1 MFHEK
6 TLKHFKHIFLLVKL
20 GSAGQLVRFG
30 NTAPP
35 QITQTHDFQNCMIN
49 NYFPILLASLAYK
62 NLARLFRLE
71 CQVAFHLDA
80 TFFT

>member
-6 TLKHFKHIFLLVKL
+6 RLNISNIFLLVKL

-30 NTAPP
+30 NTALP
-35 QITQTHDFQNCMIN
+35 QITQTHDFQNGMIN

-62 NLARLFRLE
+62 KLARLFRLE

>member
-1 MFHEK
+1 MFHK
-6 TLKHFKHIFLLVKL
+6 KRLNISNTFFFKL

-30 NTAPP
+30 NTAPS